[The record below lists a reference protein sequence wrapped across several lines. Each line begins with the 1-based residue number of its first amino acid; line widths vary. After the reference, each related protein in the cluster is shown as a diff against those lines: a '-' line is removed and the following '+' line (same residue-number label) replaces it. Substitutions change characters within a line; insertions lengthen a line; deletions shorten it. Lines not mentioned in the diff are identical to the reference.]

1 MKRKYL
7 FFITGMPMG
16 GAERVMSTLANQF
29 VKNGDEVRILTMKA
43 PDCAYEL
50 DPRVELIGAYATME
64 MVSPVK
70 AVKSAFSVIRG
81 IGIYKKQLKDYRPD
95 LVLAFLTYTNM
106 IATMFKRKNTPV
118 VISERCDPRER
129 NKIIIRL
136 VDRIYPKAD
145 CIVCQSKTIEEYF
158 KTVDADSNTV
168 VIANPVNAVSINCEP
183 IDKREKKIIAAGRLS
198 TQKNYALLINA
209 FNRIKSDF
217 PDYRVE
223 IYGQGSEKDNLKKLI
238 EEHGLQNQV
247 FLMGTKPNVM
257 KQEANAALYVMS
269 SDYEGFPNALAEAM
283 ASGIPVISTD
293 FPSGVAHELI
303 TDGVNGF
310 VVPLRDPDNMAEAIK
325 AILSDEALQMK
336 MSRNNERIREVL
348 SEENIYRIWK
358 ELFERHIRDK

>member
-1 MKRKYL
+1 
-7 FFITGMPMG
+7 MG

-50 DPRVELIGAYATME
+50 DPRVKLIGANASME
-64 MVSPVK
+64 MGSPVK
-70 AVKSAFSVIRG
+70 AFKSVYSVIRG
-81 IGIYKKQLKDYRPD
+81 IRKYKKLLKDYHPD
-95 LVLAFLTYTNM
+95 LVLSFLTYTNM
-106 IATMFKRKNTPV
+106 IATIFRMKNTPV

-136 VDRIYPKAD
+136 VDKIYPKAD

-168 VIANPVNAVSINCEP
+168 VIANPVNAASINRELVE
-183 IDKREKKIIAAGRLS
+183 KREKKIIAAGRLS

-209 FNRIKSDF
+209 FNRIKMDF

-223 IYGQGSEKDNLKKLI
+223 IYGQGPEKDNLEKLI
-238 EEHGLQNQV
+238 TEHSLQNQV

-310 VVPLRDPDNMAEAIK
+310 VVPLRDSEKMAEAIK
-325 AILSDEALQMK
+325 TILSDKSLQMK
-336 MSRNNERIREVL
+336 MSRNNERIREDL
-348 SEENIYRIWK
+348 SEETIYRMWK
-358 ELFERHIRDK
+358 KLFEEQIRV